1 MTIDEVDRLVRHAN
15 PVPDPT
21 MLDAVELDA
30 GVGAFDDVVLDGAE
44 VVLID
49 TKRTPEERARRRR
62 GLVVA
67 AAVVAA
73 LVLVAA
79 SFVVRVVTDDDAQT
93 EVPTD
98 PGPNPTTAPAPTGGA
113 DELPPPGATPSTPE
127 RGELVASIA
136 TWGPGFPGDGSFY
149 LFADGRLMRLGLGS
163 SLLSDVPG
171 VVEQRL
177 TAEGVELVRS
187 EFLATG
193 LFGPG
198 PRATSSE
205 VFDGCACIIQVLD
218 RGGQLLSTEQ
228 TLPPS
233 PERHDPEVARQVAH
247 QVDRLIEYVIGLDSS
262 LSPSA
267 WEDRDFRAYVPSRY
281 RVCMTPEPDA
291 EDGQP
296 PAPDL
301 FALLTQ
307 RVTAPVPR
315 VLARARPT
323 TESGSCIDVTTG
335 DARQLADALDDAS
348 VPHAASGPL
357 YLQYVFYEQE
367 PAGIAVTIDI
377 TGLLPDLLPHPYG

>member
-1 MTIDEVDRLVRHAN
+1 M
-15 PVPDPT
+15 
-21 MLDAVELDA
+21 
-30 GVGAFDDVVLDGAE
+30 
-44 VVLID
+44 VLID
-49 TKRTPEERARRRR
+49 TKRTPEERARRR

-67 AAVVAA
+67 AAVAA

-247 QVDRLIEYVIGLDSS
+247 QVDRLIEYVLGLDSS

-267 WEDRDFRAYVPSRY
+267 WR
-281 RVCMTPEPDA
+281 
-291 EDGQP
+291 
-296 PAPDL
+296 
-301 FALLTQ
+301 
-307 RVTAPVPR
+307 TATSGHTC
-315 VLARARPT
+315 RPGT
-323 TESGSCIDVTTG
+323 
-335 DARQLADALDDAS
+335 AS
-348 VPHAASGPL
+348 A
-357 YLQYVFYEQE
+357 
-367 PAGIAVTIDI
+367 
-377 TGLLPDLLPHPYG
+377 